1 MKKNNVRTFVVLLGC
16 MLLACS
22 CGSKVETK
30 QQEANVRLFTVK
42 SMGETTMQDFPGRVV
57 SAKK

>member
-42 SMGETTMQDFPGRVV
+42 SIGKTAMKTFRDVLFLQ
-57 SAKK
+57 KK